1 MDQAQADRLIEF
13 TCNLCGNSNKRRV
26 GELRREQ
33 SSCLACGST
42 VRTRGV
48 LRALSQELFGTN
60 LTVPDFPQLKS
71 LRGIGTS
78 DEPQYASRLAEK
90 FDYRNTFYDRPPRF
104 DIAHPNEAECGQYD
118 FMISSEVFE
127 HVPPPAEAAFAN
139 AYRLLKPNG
148 VLVLTVPYSIEDR
161 SLEHFPELYDYSV
174 TWAGAHSV
182 LVNRTREGLLQ
193 VFDNLV
199 FHADPGARAGGA
211 PLELR
216 EFSEHDLTAM
226 LTGVGFQE
234 VRVHGESFEPFGI
247 VWPEPW
253 SLPIAARKGTYALSL
268 DSAREIMEQWTKLQA
283 DLDRMRLV
291 VDSFQRAAWMR
302 LGRALRLIGG
312 GGRLK

>member
-1 MDQAQADRLIEF
+1 MDEAQADRVIEF
-13 TCNLCGNSNKRRV
+13 TCNLCGNSNKRQVR
-26 GELRREQ
+26 ELRREQ

-42 VRTRGV
+42 VRTRSV
-48 LRALSQELFGTN
+48 LRALSLELFGAN
-60 LTVPDFPQLKS
+60 LTVPNFPHLKS
-71 LRGIGTS
+71 LKGIGTS
-78 DEPQYASRLAEK
+78 DDPQYASRLAEK
-90 FDYRNTFYDRPPRF
+90 FDYRNTFYDRAPRF
-104 DIAHPNEAECGQYD
+104 DITHPQESECGEYD

-127 HVPPPAEAAFAN
+127 HVPPPPESAFAN
-139 AYRLLKPNG
+139 AHRLLKPNG

-161 SLEHFPELYDYSV
+161 SLEHFPNLYDYTV
-174 TWAGAHSV
+174 TQVGTRSI

-199 FHADPGARAGGA
+199 FHMDSGARPDSGA

-226 LTGVGFQE
+226 LAKAGFAE
-234 VRVHGESFEPFGI
+234 VRVHGESFERFGI
-247 VWPEPW
+247 VYPEPW
-253 SLPIAARKGTYALSL
+253 SLPIAARKGKYALSL
-268 DSAREIMEQWTKLQA
+268 ECAREIMEQWTKLQA

-312 GGRLK
+312 GGR